1 MRILFS
7 LWRVMTMKSSYYMH
21 FILAILTT
29 LVMRPALA
37 VTDPVPITADQALDA
52 ATTEELTPEYL
63 SGSWCKVLTI
73 INGVEQPNKRDWEFR
88 KDGHLYIN
96 LTRLSTEMSK
106 NGAWSV
112 ENGKLSFKPTE
123 EYGEPKVVVIKSKDS
138 LVLHWLGEI
147 HLQRGVCKK

>member
-1 MRILFS
+1 
-7 LWRVMTMKSSYYMH
+7 MKSSYYMH
-21 FILAILTT
+21 FILAIVTALA
-29 LVMRPALA
+29 MRPALA
-37 VTDPVPITADQALDA
+37 VTDPVPTTADQAFNS

-73 INGVEQPNKRDWEFR
+73 IKGVELPNKRDWEFR
-88 KDGHLYIN
+88 KDGHLYVN

-112 ENGKLSFKPTE
+112 DNGKLSLKPTE
-123 EYGEPKVVVIKSKDS
+123 EYGEPKVVVIKSQDS

-147 HLQRGVCKK
+147 HLQRGVCDK